1 MINTSFEF
9 RQRIADTADVRVRAQ
24 LVLADGR
31 RMDLSGDD
39 IAGNS
44 LAFDQSVSSQGSF
57 DVGGAIVGGLK
68 LTLNN
73 DGRRFDDIDFDGSR
87 IIPSVGVDVG
97 GEVEWLRKGTYWV
110 EQPRSYSETIPLSC
124 VDSMSKF
131 DVPYSRVGT
140 RYPATAQ
147 TVVRDVC
154 QACGVPLLD
163 AAFHG
168 WQTVFKQR
176 PDNDPTC
183 RQVLSWAAQATGNW
197 ARVTADDRMEL
208 AWYDPSVWDEEDWLD
223 GEEFDD
229 ASPYQSGSDADGGN
243 FIDYSSGD
251 SYDGGS
257 FETGRIVHIH
267 AYSDATLATDDVVV
281 TGIRVTAS
289 DEVRPDGS
297 KGAKGETVTVGSE
310 GYVLEVS
317 GNPLVSYGEARATA
331 SRIAARTVGLRF
343 RPFDVSCIGDPRVE
357 PGDPAIITDRHQNA
371 HRGYLTRVAYKVG
384 GFAAYSCSAKSPLR
398 NAAAGGG
405 AFTRAILGLAEDV
418 RNEQTAR
425 EIALQRLNDDLAAA
439 PGMYVTTKS
448 EDGGTS
454 WYLHDKRDLKDSKIV
469 WKVNSAGFGMSIDG
483 GKNYSYGLDKW
494 GNAILNTV
502 YAIGLNADYITAGSL
517 SVRSGGKT
525 IFCADVRS
533 GQFWWDSTYSKLSN
547 TGALTVTSGK
557 IAGFTVSDNK
567 LYTSRSSLKSIANGV
582 YVGSDGISTGNG
594 ANWCAISSGA
604 FFGGNGSSTEK
615 GWLSLAYIFTS
626 SKKQVSI
633 LAGQAGVCIL
643 GGLYVGNYVSRGS
656 SPSVWKGTSPTLRC
670 SRIKSGYTVKSVELT
685 GKRTLQVALANDKG
699 QVVGCDKI
707 TVFKDVTFTPGAI
720 TQESLTFKKGIVVS
734 S

>member
-1 MINTSFEF
+1 M
-9 RQRIADTADVRVRAQ
+9 
-24 LVLADGR
+24 
-31 RMDLSGDD
+31 
-39 IAGNS
+39 
-44 LAFDQSVSSQGSF
+44 
-57 DVGGAIVGGLK
+57 
-68 LTLNN
+68 
-73 DGRRFDDIDFDGSR
+73 
-87 IIPSVGVDVG
+87 
-97 GEVEWLRKGTYWV
+97 
-110 EQPRSYSETIPLSC
+110 
-124 VDSMSKF
+124 
-131 DVPYSRVGT
+131 
-140 RYPATAQ
+140 
-147 TVVRDVC
+147 
-154 QACGVPLLD
+154 
-163 AAFHG
+163 
-168 WQTVFKQR
+168 
-176 PDNDPTC
+176 
-183 RQVLSWAAQATGNW
+183 
-197 ARVTADDRMEL
+197 
-208 AWYDPSVWDEEDWLD
+208 
-223 GEEFDD
+223 
-229 ASPYQSGSDADGGN
+229 
-243 FIDYSSGD
+243 
-251 SYDGGS
+251 
-257 FETGRIVHIH
+257 
-267 AYSDATLATDDVVV
+267 
-281 TGIRVTAS
+281 
-289 DEVRPDGS
+289 
-297 KGAKGETVTVGSE
+297 
-310 GYVLEVS
+310 
-317 GNPLVSYGEARATA
+317 
-331 SRIAARTVGLRF
+331 GLRF

-405 AFTRAILGLAEDV
+405 AVTRAILGLAEDV

-448 EDGGTS
+448 GGTS

-502 YAIGLNADYITAGSL
+502 YAIGLNADHITAGSL
-517 SVRSGGKT
+517 RVRSGGKT
-525 IFCADVRS
+525 IFCADVRA

-557 IAGFTVSDNK
+557 IAGFTVSGNK

-615 GWLSLAYIFTS
+615 GWLSLAYNSPS

-656 SPSVWKGTSPTLRC
+656 SPSAWEGTSPTLRC
-670 SRIKSGYTVKSVELT
+670 SRIKSGYTVKRVALT

>member
-1 MINTSFEF
+1 MLNTSFEF
-9 RQRIADTADVRVRAQ
+9 RQKIADTADVRVRAQ

-124 VDSMSKF
+124 VDSMAKF

-163 AAFHG
+163 TAFHG
-168 WQTVFKQR
+168 WQTVFKRR

-229 ASPYQSGSDADGGN
+229 ASPYQSGSDADGGD

-251 SYDGGS
+251 SYEGGS

-297 KGAKGETVTVGSE
+297 KGAKGETTTVGSE

-317 GNPLVSYGEARATA
+317 GNPLVSYGEARAAA

-357 PGDPAIITDRHQNA
+357 PGDPAIITDRHQHA

-425 EIALQRLNDDLAAA
+425 EIALKRLNDDLATA
-439 PGMYVTTKS
+439 PGMHVTTKS
-448 EDGGTS
+448 EGGGTT
-454 WYLHDKRDLKDSKIV
+454 WYLHEKRDLKDSKIV

-483 GKNYSYGLDKW
+483 GKSYAYGLDKW

-502 YAIGLNADYITAGSL
+502 YAIGLNASYIDAGVL
-517 SVRSGGKT
+517 RVRSRGTT
-525 IFCADVRS
+525 IFEANIDTGTVLINPTTFS
-533 GQFWWDSTYSKLSN
+533 WSSTYSSL
-547 TGALTVTSGK
+547 TTAGMLTVTGGK
-557 IAGFTVSDNK
+557 IGGFTISGSSLHK
-567 LYTSRSSLKSIANGV
+567 GRSSILAKASGV
-582 YVGSDGISTGNG
+582 YVGTDGISVGGSKSRFTRLASGQIDGGVGTTVYGWLTFNRADWNNNTGKGVTLQSKGPLYLGCSSLHLTSENQNNG
-594 ANWCAISSGA
+594 GTLVEIGVGRNVDVDVVTNAKLSYTYDEQYWAYKKPGSSG
-604 FFGGNGSSTEK
+604 N
-615 GWLSLAYIFTS
+615 Y
-626 SKKQVSI
+626 SI
-633 LAGQAGVCIL
+633 
-643 GGLYVGNYVSRGS
+643 
-656 SPSVWKGTSPTLRC
+656 
-670 SRIKSGYTVKSVELT
+670 
-685 GKRTLQVALANDKG
+685 KRTMVTKVDLKLTTKTLKFKRG
-699 QVVGCDKI
+699 ILVG
-707 TVFKDVTFTPGAI
+707 
-720 TQESLTFKKGIVVS
+720 
-734 S
+734 